1 MLYLRIRVKFLRVK
15 QMTELGKEFAKGGAK
30 KIAEGSFSDVP
41 SIPREMLKAIENGY
55 SSLSPLHKY
64 LKENNVDDVRVS
76 KALVD
81 ALDRGYTPITKVH
94 NAVATN
100 VKEKQVTMRK
110 DFCLSR

>member
-1 MLYLRIRVKFLRVK
+1 
-15 QMTELGKEFAKGGAK
+15 MTELGKEFAKGGAK

-110 DFCLSR
+110 DFGLSR